1 MQADGVRRLWASL
14 VRPDRRRRIDSLI
27 DYFGGARGARRADP
41 SRGMEAGM
49 DLNVYTLEYLVRQ
62 RLEEMRASQAAW
74 RRIEAEQAEPRALR
88 VVLGHALIRLGR
100 RMQPAPGGRGLGT
113 VGGSDAQGGATPG
126 VVRG

>member
-1 MQADGVRRLWASL
+1 
-14 VRPDRRRRIDSLI
+14 
-27 DYFGGARGARRADP
+27 
-41 SRGMEAGM
+41 M

-62 RLEEMRASQAAW
+62 RLEETRASQAAW

-100 RMQPAPGGRGLGT
+100 RLQPVPGGPGA

-126 VVRG
+126 AVRG